1 MLDRLIR
8 FSLAQRGLVIMLAL
22 VVLILGVKKTVET
35 PVDVLPDLTKP
46 TVTLLTEAQGCDFIQ
61 SWLCDRHP
69 CSARS
74 CNGDCATHF

>member
-46 TVTLLTEAQGCDFIQ
+46 TVTLLTEAQGY
-61 SWLCDRHP
+61 
-69 CSARS
+69 
-74 CNGDCATHF
+74 

>member
-46 TVTLLTEAQGCDFIQ
+46 TVTLLTEARAIHPRRLRHSSRFPLKIP
-61 SWLCDRHP
+61 SW
-69 CSARS
+69 
-74 CNGDCATHF
+74 G